1 MFINIRFLVT
11 VSIVLLPLAVL
22 AFLVLSNL
30 TQDQE

>member
-22 AFLVLSNL
+22 AFLVLTNL

>member
-1 MFINIRFLVT
+1 MFINIRYLVK

-22 AFLVLSNL
+22 AFLVLTNW